1 MRGQAFLKKIA
12 IDRLRGG
19 CALTGRDEIA
29 ADKPAMPPPPPITSR
44 VSRSSKS
51 AAFFIVEE
59 ESRTECTGDVFV
71 VATALCRRNKRRD
84 ADRAASLQLL
94 LRRRRGILCVSRLRS
109 CWFATGQLGVFRNG
123 FQI

>member
-1 MRGQAFLKKIA
+1 MILFETHYFFLLFGF
-12 IDRLRGG
+12 DL
-19 CALTGRDEIA
+19 EPS
-29 ADKPAMPPPPPITSR
+29 PAMPPPTTTTSR
-44 VSRSSKS
+44 VSGSSKS

-94 LRRRRGILCVSRLRS
+94 LRRRRGILGVSRLRP
-109 CWFATGQLGVFRNG
+109 CWFAAGQLGVFRNG
-123 FQI
+123 FQIWFGE